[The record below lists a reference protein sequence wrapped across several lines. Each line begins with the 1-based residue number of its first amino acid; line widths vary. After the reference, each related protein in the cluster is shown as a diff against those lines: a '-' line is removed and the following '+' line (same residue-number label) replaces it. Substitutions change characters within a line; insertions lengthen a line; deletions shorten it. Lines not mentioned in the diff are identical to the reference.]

1 LHLPGLDD
9 GSRCAIHYDLA
20 SAYQASGDNKSA
32 LANFMEVY
40 GSNIDFRD
48 VASRIK
54 ALKS

>member
-1 LHLPGLDD
+1 MIWPRRTD
-9 GSRCAIHYDLA
+9 AA
-20 SAYQASGDNKSA
+20 GDNKSA